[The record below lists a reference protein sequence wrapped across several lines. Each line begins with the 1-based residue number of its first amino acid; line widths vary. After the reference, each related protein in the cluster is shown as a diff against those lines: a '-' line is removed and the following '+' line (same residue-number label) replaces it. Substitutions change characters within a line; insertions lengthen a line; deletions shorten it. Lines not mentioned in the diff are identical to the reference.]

1 LNSIDYEHKNYDKIT
16 LVIANFCS
24 VYNKEAELDAF
35 LSYNDIDILL
45 GTASHLDTSIFNCER
60 FPNIYNIYRM
70 DRNRHGGGVFIM
82 VKDNLPTYNHFRVV
96 TRNCWG

>member
-1 LNSIDYEHKNYDKIT
+1 MT

-35 LSYNDIDILL
+35 LSYNDVNILL
-45 GTASHLDTSIFNCER
+45 GTESHLDTSVFNSEIFPD
-60 FPNIYNIYRM
+60 FYNVYRK

-82 VKDNLPTYNHFRVV
+82 VKDNLPTSDRVT
-96 TRNCWG
+96 TRNCLG

>member
-1 LNSIDYEHKNYDKIT
+1 MIVYTSVNYEHANYDKMT

-45 GTASHLDTSIFNCER
+45 EIESHLD
-60 FPNIYNIYRM
+60 NI
-70 DRNRHGGGVFIM
+70 
-82 VKDNLPTYNHFRVV
+82 
-96 TRNCWG
+96 